1 MSWRVPVE
9 RLAGGA
15 RGRHGSGP
23 VYRAAAFGADRGGAF
38 GEQALGFGMIGSG
51 FGVGRSVAGVEQ
63 LAAEGEAVAAP
74 AVGEEAV
81 VADTAEN
88 VGEGMQKKAAD
99 EHVGVERHQLALAAL
114 PIIL

>member
-1 MSWRVPVE
+1 MSGRVTVE
-9 RLAGGA
+9 RLAGEA

-23 VYRAAAFGADRGGAF
+23 AHGAAAFGADGGGAF

-81 VADTAEN
+81 VAATTQTL
-88 VGEGMQKKAAD
+88 GQGLQKKTA
-99 EHVGVERHQLALAAL
+99 Q
-114 PIIL
+114 